1 MNRFTPVMNLLRLL
15 LIALAVWIIVVLIR
29 NRSSRQATLKKQQ
42 NNQRIDNIVPCAICG
57 THVPEDEALHEAG
70 KYYCSP
76 EHRDQARN
84 TSN

>member
-1 MNRFTPVMNLLRLL
+1 MNLLRLL

-29 NRSSRQATLKKQQ
+29 NRSSRQATLKKRHDS
-42 NNQRIDNIVPCAICG
+42 QRIDSIVPCAVCG

-70 KYYCSP
+70 KVYCSP